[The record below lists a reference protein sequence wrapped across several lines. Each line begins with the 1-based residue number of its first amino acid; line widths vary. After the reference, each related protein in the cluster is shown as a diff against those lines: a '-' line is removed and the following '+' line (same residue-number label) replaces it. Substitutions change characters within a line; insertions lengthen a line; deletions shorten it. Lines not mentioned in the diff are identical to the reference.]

1 MDTSLLLVFLALIPA
16 AALGGWFYGY
26 ADGFRDGLR
35 EIKREYQAK
44 KSGAP

>member
-1 MDTSLLLVFLALIPA
+1 MDTYLLVIFLAIPA